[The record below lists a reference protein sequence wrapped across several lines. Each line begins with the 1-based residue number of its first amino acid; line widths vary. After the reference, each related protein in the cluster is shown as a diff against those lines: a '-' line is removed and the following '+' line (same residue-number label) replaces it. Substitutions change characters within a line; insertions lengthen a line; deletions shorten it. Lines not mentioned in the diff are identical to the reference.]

1 MNMIRSGRRRTVL
14 VAAAVCVMMLFTQV
28 FCYAAYNT
36 VPTKMYPSMVDVEIV
51 RDAVHQ
57 TTGKTHQ
64 MEMHIKFSNNVS
76 AIDEEQVREA
86 VNAPADT
93 NPDYMKG
100 VNERNL
106 TQFHLIEKESGEE
119 VDSSNWTVEPH
130 PNAKKQTDESKY
142 FYIYADNL
150 DENKDYQ
157 VKVDED
163 LYANMGNSLGVSYTI
178 DFNLAADTCTF
189 SPDGELPEDEHV
201 QAPLTLDLIN
211 IENGEKDVP
220 VDQSILMRFSYN
232 VSGPE
237 KFTFNASKIS
247 LAKEEDES
255 KTVEIDVQPGGE
267 VQEIIVKPK
276 ENLKEGTGYVLII
289 EKELEARNGI
299 TLSSPLKIYF
309 TTAGEADTDNPGG
322 SGGEGGS
329 GSGGSGGGGSSG
341 EDTDEPEEQLGN
353 LTIAAMKNG
362 SVTIDPEKPEAG
374 DKVRMTVTPDEG
386 YLLKSIR
393 VTDEN
398 GNEIELTE
406 GPNGKYNF
414 IMPEGEVTL
423 EAVFEED
430 EPIENYYTDIESSWA
445 AEDINLLA
453 DMGIVT
459 GNPDGT
465 FRPDNQIT
473 RAEIVTILVR
483 MYDLDSD
490 NMMIFD
496 DTKDHWAN
504 GYISIAAALGYVN
517 GFDAQHFGPDEQ
529 LTREQ
534 MAVMVARIAELKEDT
549 SGSNPLSFSD
559 KDGISSWALNAVT
572 AVFQNGVISGYPDG
586 TFRPTAEI
594 TRAEACHMIVNL
606 MNLQQEAA

>member
-57 TTGKTHQ
+57 TTGETHQ

-76 AIDEEQVREA
+76 AIDEEHVRDA

-93 NPDYMKG
+93 NPDYMIG

-106 TQFHLIEKESGEE
+106 TKFHLIEKKSGEE

-130 PNAKKQTDESKY
+130 PNAQKQTDESKY

-189 SPDGELPEDEHV
+189 SPDGKLPEDEHV

-220 VDQSILMRFSYN
+220 VDQTILMRFSYN
-232 VSGPE
+232 VAGPE
-237 KFTFNASKIS
+237 VFTFNSSKIS
-247 LAKEEDES
+247 LVEAADKS
-255 KTVEIDVQPGGE
+255 QTVDIDVQAGGE
-267 VQEIIVKPK
+267 VQEITVKPK
-276 ENLKEGTGYVLII
+276 ENLKEGTEYLLII
-289 EKELEARNGI
+289 TKEFVARNGI
-299 TLSSPLKIYF
+299 ALSSPLNIYF
-309 TTAGEADTDNPGG
+309 TTAGEADIDNPDG

-329 GSGGSGGGGSSG
+329 GSGGGGSTG
-341 EDTDEPEEQLGN
+341 GDTDKPEEQQGD

-386 YLLKSIR
+386 YLLKSIK

-398 GNEIELTE
+398 GNEIELTK

-414 IMPEGEVTL
+414 IMPEGEATL
-423 EAVFEED
+423 EAVFEKD

>member
-57 TTGKTHQ
+57 TTGETHQ

-76 AIDEEQVREA
+76 AIDEEQVRDA

-93 NPDYMKG
+93 NPDYMIG

-106 TQFHLIEKESGEE
+106 TKFHLIEKESGEE
-119 VDSSNWTVEPH
+119 VDSSNWTVESH
-130 PNAKKQTDESKY
+130 PNAQKQTDESKY

-189 SPDGELPEDEHV
+189 SPDGKLPEDEHV

-220 VDQSILMRFSYN
+220 VDQTILMRFSYN
-232 VSGPE
+232 VAGPE
-237 KFTFNASKIS
+237 VFTFNSSKIS
-247 LAKEEDES
+247 LVEAADKS
-255 KTVEIDVQPGGE
+255 QTVDIDVQAGGE
-267 VQEIIVKPK
+267 VQEITVKPK
-276 ENLKEGTGYVLII
+276 ENLKEGTEYLLII
-289 EKELEARNGI
+289 TKEFVARNGI
-299 TLSSPLKIYF
+299 ALSSPLNIYF
-309 TTAGEADTDNPGG
+309 TTAGEADIDNPDG

-329 GSGGSGGGGSSG
+329 GSGGGGSTG
-341 EDTDEPEEQLGN
+341 GDTDKPEEQQGD

-362 SVTIDPEKPEAG
+362 SMTIDPEKPEAG

-386 YLLKSIR
+386 YLLKSIK

-398 GNEIELTE
+398 GNEIELTK

-414 IMPEGEVTL
+414 IMPEGEATL
-423 EAVFEED
+423 EAVFEKD

-559 KDGISSWALNAVT
+559 KDGISSWTLNAVT

>member
-1 MNMIRSGRRRTVL
+1 MNAIRSGRRKAAL
-14 VAAAVCVMMLFTQV
+14 AAVAVCMMMLFTQV
-28 FCYAAYNT
+28 FCYADYNT
-36 VPTKMYPSMVDVEIV
+36 VPTKMYPSMVEVEIV

-57 TTGKTHQ
+57 NTGETHQ

-76 AIDEEQVREA
+76 AIDEKQEREA

-93 NPDYMKG
+93 NPDYMIG

-106 TQFHLIEKESGEE
+106 TKFHLIEKESGEE

-130 PNAKKQTDESKY
+130 PNAMKQTDESKY

-178 DFNLAADTCTF
+178 DFNLAEDTCTF

-220 VDQSILMRFSYN
+220 VDQTILMRFSYN
-232 VSGPE
+232 VAGPE
-237 KFTFNASKIS
+237 VFTFNSSKIS
-247 LAKEEDES
+247 LVEAADRS
-255 KTVEIDVQPGGE
+255 RTVDIDVQAAGE
-267 VQEIIVKPK
+267 VQEITVKPK
-276 ENLKEGTGYVLII
+276 ENLKAGTEYLMII
-289 EKELEARNGI
+289 AKEFVARNGI
-299 TLSSPLKIYF
+299 QLSSPINIYF
-309 TTAGEADTDNPGG
+309 TTAGEADIDNPGG

-329 GSGGSGGGGSSG
+329 GSGGSGGGSSG
-341 EDTDEPEEQLGN
+341 GDADKPDEQLGN

-414 IMPEGEVTL
+414 IMPEGEATL
-423 EAVFEED
+423 EAVFEKD
-430 EPIENYYTDIESSWA
+430 EPVENYYSDIASSWA